1 MEATPERQTPLAL
14 PPTAQAFTVHLPPSL
29 ASVTTPLEI
38 PEVLLTAKNAR
49 SPGFSATLT
58 IFAFPAETQRWL

>member
-14 PPTAQAFTVHLPPSL
+14 PPAAQAFTVHLPPSL

-49 SPGFSATLT
+49 SPGFSA
-58 IFAFPAETQRWL
+58 P